1 MTKAKKQ
8 QIDKKTLVVAFDTA
22 LNNWMTASSTDMLL
36 AETGKTRQQL
46 LDAVLADDEV
56 ESCREDIRTAMLAAP
71 WRIWGEDVD
80 EAIINRLYR
89 MVRRLLADFA
99 ELAILAKFNG
109 FAVAEYVFRQ
119 DTDGLL
125 ILDKVL
131 SKDGELDSYEPQRNG
146 ELLWHHPDGDVLV
159 NQQVKYLLL
168 TSKAVPARPAGE
180 LMIIRA
186 YPAVALRKR
195 EWAYAGQF
203 IARYAQPYV
212 VAKQGDSFGTSIKD
226 FASTIFGFINGGATG
241 IGRDDEINL
250 HQLNGNGDA
259 FELIERLANRRIQ
272 KLLLGRV
279 KTSELTAGS
288 RSAQETDDAARED
301 RMSAYLD
308 LMARAVQHAC
318 DAVLA
323 VNQYWGLPIHAPQG
337 IWFEYQ
343 QQFAV
348 DKTRAERDKLYCDTG
363 QMRLTKAY
371 LTDIVGYEEGHIE
384 MVEMAENADI
394 PPTAGSADFSLSQS
408 PTVPPPDNQ
417 PIDAIAPADNKLDT
431 IIAALADSDDY
442 ADFARKLDVLVLP
455 DDGVIADLAKQSSV
469 AYVDGLADRNGQR
482 YHD

>member
-1 MTKAKKQ
+1 M
-8 QIDKKTLVVAFDTA
+8 
-22 LNNWMTASSTDMLL
+22 
-36 AETGKTRQQL
+36 
-46 LDAVLADDEV
+46 
-56 ESCREDIRTAMLAAP
+56 
-71 WRIWGEDVD
+71 
-80 EAIINRLYR
+80 
-89 MVRRLLADFA
+89 
-99 ELAILAKFNG
+99 
-109 FAVAEYVFRQ
+109 
-119 DTDGLL
+119 
-125 ILDKVL
+125 
-131 SKDGELDSYEPQRNG
+131 
-146 ELLWHHPDGDVLV
+146 
-159 NQQVKYLLL
+159 
-168 TSKAVPARPAGE
+168 
-180 LMIIRA
+180 
-186 YPAVALRKR
+186 
-195 EWAYAGQF
+195 
-203 IARYAQPYV
+203 
-212 VAKQGDSFGTSIKD
+212 
-226 FASTIFGFINGGATG
+226 
-241 IGRDDEINL
+241 
-250 HQLNGNGDA
+250 
-259 FELIERLANRRIQ
+259 
-272 KLLLGRV
+272 

-394 PPTAGSADFSLSQS
+394 PPSAEFSLSQS
-408 PTVPPPDNQ
+408 PTAPPPDNQ

-455 DDGVIADLAKQSSV
+455 DDGMIADLAKQSSV